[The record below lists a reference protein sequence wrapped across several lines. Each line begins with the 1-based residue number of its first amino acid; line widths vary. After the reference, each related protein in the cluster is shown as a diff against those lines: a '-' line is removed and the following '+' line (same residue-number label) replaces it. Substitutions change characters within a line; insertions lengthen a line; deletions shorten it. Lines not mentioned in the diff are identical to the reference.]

1 MRQTVTV
8 LSVGAGTARV
18 AYDRPTACH
27 NDCSHCE
34 GGCGATAAKERVV
47 VTAENPIGAG
57 PGDRVIMEADS
68 RAVYSAVFLVYVL
81 PVVLFFTGY
90 FGGEALGAPGALIGV
105 LGFFLGL
112 GLAVAASR
120 RMTRRGRE
128 IRFRI
133 VAFAES

>member
-8 LSVGAGTARV
+8 LSAGPGTAKV

-27 NDCSHCE
+27 NDCSRCE

-57 PGDRVIMEADS
+57 PGDRVVIEAER

-81 PVVLFFTGY
+81 PVVLFFAGY
-90 FGGEALGAPGALIGV
+90 FAGEALGASGTIIGV

-112 GLAVAASR
+112 GIAAAASR
-120 RMTRRGRE
+120 YMIKRGRE

-133 VAFAES
+133 VRFAES

>member
-8 LSVGAGTARV
+8 LSAGNGTAQV

-27 NDCSHCE
+27 NDCSRCE

-57 PGDRVIMEADS
+57 PGDRVVIEAAC
-68 RAVYSAVFLVYVL
+68 REVYSAVFLVYVL
-81 PVVLFFTGY
+81 PLILFFTGY
-90 FGGEALGAPGALIGV
+90 FGGQALGVPAALAGI

-112 GLAVAASR
+112 GIAVAVSR
-120 RMTRRGRE
+120 RMTRHGRE

-133 VAFAES
+133 IAFAE